1 MVISGA
7 AMAEGEKLADKL
19 SNSVIIVD
27 IDVRGCEADSAIL
40 CPGLPLN
47 SRKSFMCL
55 MAYEDNLSLSC
66 ELGIA
71 EAAMTLEQGLMA
83 NATAMG
89 ELIRNEIITALTGHP
104 ALIEIRGK
112 GLMLGIEL
120 NRDCT
125 ELVAHA
131 LGHGLLINV
140 VAGNTIRLLPPLII
154 NAEEAGALGRGVA
167 ELIARYH

>member
-1 MVISGA
+1 MNIIRTVTTLILAAMVVSGT

-27 IDVRGCEADSAIL
+27 IDVRGCDADAAIL

-83 NATAMG
+83 IDYSIKACEADADKFCLDVEPG
-89 ELIRNEIITALTGHP
+89 EGRIVKCLKQNEAKLANQCVTALKETGLWNID
-104 ALIEIRGK
+104 AQ
-112 GLMLGIEL
+112 
-120 NRDCT
+120 
-125 ELVAHA
+125 
-131 LGHGLLINV
+131 
-140 VAGNTIRLLPPLII
+140 
-154 NAEEAGALGRGVA
+154 
-167 ELIARYH
+167 

>member
-1 MVISGA
+1 MNIIRTVSTLILATLLISSA
-7 AMAEGEKLADKL
+7 AVAEGEKLADKL

-83 NATAMG
+83 IDYSIKACEADADKFCLDVQPG
-89 ELIRNEIITALTGHP
+89 EGRIVSCLKQNEANLANQCVTALKETGLWNID
-104 ALIEIRGK
+104 AQ
-112 GLMLGIEL
+112 
-120 NRDCT
+120 
-125 ELVAHA
+125 
-131 LGHGLLINV
+131 
-140 VAGNTIRLLPPLII
+140 
-154 NAEEAGALGRGVA
+154 
-167 ELIARYH
+167 

>member
-1 MVISGA
+1 MNIIRTVSTLILATMVMSGA

-27 IDVRGCEADSAIL
+27 IDVRGCDADAAIL

-71 EAAMTLEQGLMA
+71 EAAMTLEMGMMA
-83 NATAMG
+83 IDYSIKACEADADKFCLDVQPG
-89 ELIRNEIITALTGHP
+89 EGRIVSCLKQNEANLANQCVTALKDTGLWNID
-104 ALIEIRGK
+104 AQ
-112 GLMLGIEL
+112 
-120 NRDCT
+120 
-125 ELVAHA
+125 
-131 LGHGLLINV
+131 
-140 VAGNTIRLLPPLII
+140 
-154 NAEEAGALGRGVA
+154 
-167 ELIARYH
+167 

>member
-1 MVISGA
+1 MNIIRTVTTLILAAMVVSGT

-27 IDVRGCEADSAIL
+27 IDVRGCDADAAIL

-83 NATAMG
+83 IDYSIKACEADADKFCLDVEPG
-89 ELIRNEIITALTGHP
+89 EGRIVKCLKQNETNLANQCVTALKETGLWNID
-104 ALIEIRGK
+104 AQ
-112 GLMLGIEL
+112 
-120 NRDCT
+120 
-125 ELVAHA
+125 
-131 LGHGLLINV
+131 
-140 VAGNTIRLLPPLII
+140 
-154 NAEEAGALGRGVA
+154 
-167 ELIARYH
+167 

>member
-7 AMAEGEKLADKL
+7 AMAGEKLADKL

-27 IDVRGCEADSAIL
+27 IDVRGCEADAAIL

-71 EAAMTLEQGLMA
+71 EAAMTLEMGMMA
-83 NATAMG
+83 IDYSIKACEADADKFCLDVEPG
-89 ELIRNEIITALTGHP
+89 EGRIVSCLKQNEAKLANQCVTALKETGLWNID
-104 ALIEIRGK
+104 AQ
-112 GLMLGIEL
+112 
-120 NRDCT
+120 
-125 ELVAHA
+125 
-131 LGHGLLINV
+131 
-140 VAGNTIRLLPPLII
+140 
-154 NAEEAGALGRGVA
+154 
-167 ELIARYH
+167 

>member
-1 MVISGA
+1 MNIIRTVTTLILAAMVVSGT

-27 IDVRGCEADSAIL
+27 IDVRGCDADAAIL

-47 SRKSFMCL
+47 SRNSFMCL

-83 NATAMG
+83 IDYSIKSCEADADKFCLDVQPG
-89 ELIRNEIITALTGHP
+89 EGRIVKCLKQNEANLANQCVTALKETGLWNID
-104 ALIEIRGK
+104 AQ
-112 GLMLGIEL
+112 
-120 NRDCT
+120 
-125 ELVAHA
+125 
-131 LGHGLLINV
+131 
-140 VAGNTIRLLPPLII
+140 
-154 NAEEAGALGRGVA
+154 
-167 ELIARYH
+167 

>member
-1 MVISGA
+1 MNIIRTLSTLMLATMVISGA

-83 NATAMG
+83 IDYSIKACEADADKFCLDVEPG
-89 ELIRNEIITALTGHP
+89 EGRIVSCLKQNEAKLANQCVTALKETGLWNID
-104 ALIEIRGK
+104 AQ
-112 GLMLGIEL
+112 
-120 NRDCT
+120 
-125 ELVAHA
+125 
-131 LGHGLLINV
+131 
-140 VAGNTIRLLPPLII
+140 
-154 NAEEAGALGRGVA
+154 
-167 ELIARYH
+167 

>member
-1 MVISGA
+1 MNIIRTVSALILITMVISGA
-7 AMAEGEKLADKL
+7 ARAEGEKLADKL

-83 NATAMG
+83 IDYSIKACEADADKFCLDVEPG
-89 ELIRNEIITALTGHP
+89 EGRIVSCLKQNEAKLANQCVTALKETGLWNID
-104 ALIEIRGK
+104 AQ
-112 GLMLGIEL
+112 
-120 NRDCT
+120 
-125 ELVAHA
+125 
-131 LGHGLLINV
+131 
-140 VAGNTIRLLPPLII
+140 
-154 NAEEAGALGRGVA
+154 
-167 ELIARYH
+167 

>member
-1 MVISGA
+1 MNIIRTVTTLILATIVVSGT

-27 IDVRGCEADSAIL
+27 IDVRGCDADAAIL

-47 SRKSFMCL
+47 SRNSFMCL

-83 NATAMG
+83 IDYSIKSCEADADKFCLDVEPG
-89 ELIRNEIITALTGHP
+89 EGRIVNCLKQNEAKLANQCVTALKETG
-104 ALIEIRGK
+104 LW
-112 GLMLGIEL
+112 
-120 NRDCT
+120 N
-125 ELVAHA
+125 
-131 LGHGLLINV
+131 
-140 VAGNTIRLLPPLII
+140 
-154 NAEEAGALGRGVA
+154 AGAQ
-167 ELIARYH
+167 

>member
-1 MVISGA
+1 MNIIRAVSALILTTMVISGA

-27 IDVRGCEADSAIL
+27 IDVRGCEADAAIL

-47 SRKSFMCL
+47 SRNSFMCL

-83 NATAMG
+83 IDYSIKACEADADKFCLDVEPG
-89 ELIRNEIITALTGHP
+89 EGRIVSCLKQNEAKLENQCVTALKETGLWNID
-104 ALIEIRGK
+104 AQ
-112 GLMLGIEL
+112 
-120 NRDCT
+120 
-125 ELVAHA
+125 
-131 LGHGLLINV
+131 
-140 VAGNTIRLLPPLII
+140 
-154 NAEEAGALGRGVA
+154 
-167 ELIARYH
+167 